1 MNNVEVLRFVYQGL
15 RQYFAQINQ
24 FNATI
29 NDVVLDGEGEESEVV
44 ITLDDGKEMKDFVIR
59 AADITEAERNS

>member
-1 MNNVEVLRFVYQGL
+1 MCHEAV
-15 RQYFAQINQ
+15 INQ